1 MTTHVTLED
10 ALSNVDLL
18 EELPLPDQQPCI
30 EPPPSSIM
38 YQANFDTNFEDR
50 NAFVTG
56 IARYIEQATV
66 HSSMNEMLEEGHEYA
81 VMLYTWRS
89 CSRAIPQVK
98 CNEQPNR
105 VEIYEKTVE
114 VLEPEVTKLM
124 KFMYF
129 QRKAIER
136 FCSEVKRLC
145 HAERRKD
152 FVSEAYLLTLGK
164 FINMFA
170 VLDELKNMKCSV
182 KNDHSAYKRA
192 AQFLRKM
199 ADPQSI
205 QESQNLSMFLANH
218 NRITQCL
225 HQQLEV
231 IPGYE
236 ELLADI
242 VNICVDYYENK
253 MYLTPSEKHM
263 LLKVMGFGLYLMDGN
278 VSNIYKLDAKKRINL
293 SKIDKFFKLQVVPLF
308 GDMQIELSRYI
319 ETSAHYEENK
329 SKWTCTQSSISPQY
343 NLCEQMV
350 QIRED
355 HIRFISELARYSN
368 SEVVTGSGLDSQKSD
383 EEYRE
388 LFDLALR
395 GLQLLSKWSTHV
407 MEVYSWKLVHPT
419 DKFCNKDC
427 PGTAEEYE
435 RATRYNYT
443 SEEKFALVEVIA
455 MIKGLQV
462 LMGRMESVF
471 NQAIRNTIY
480 AALQDFAQ
488 MTLREPLRQ
497 AVRKKKNVLISVL
510 QAIRKT
516 VCDWE
521 GAREP
526 PNDPCLRGE
535 KDPKGGFDIKV
546 PRRAVGPSS
555 TQLYM
560 VRTMLESLI
569 ADKSGSKKT
578 LRSSLD
584 GPIVVAIEDFHKQS
598 FFFTHLLNFSE
609 ALQQCCDLSQ
619 LWFREFFLELT
630 MGRRIQ
636 FPIEMS
642 MPWIL
647 TDHILETKEPSM
659 MEYVLYP
666 LDLYNDSGYYAL
678 TKFKKQFLYDEIE
691 AEVNLC
697 FDQFVYKLAD
707 QIFAYYKAMAGSVL
721 LDKRFRAECKNYGVI
736 IPYPPSNRY
745 ETLLKQRHVQ
755 LLGRSIDLNRL
766 ITQRISAAMY
776 KSLDHA
782 ISRFESEDLTSIV
795 ELEWLLEINRL
806 THRLLSKHMTL
817 DSFDA
822 MFREANHNVSAP
834 YGRITLHVF
843 WELNFDFLPNYCYNG
858 STNRFVRTAIP
869 FTQEPQRDKPANV
882 QPYYLYGSKPL
893 NIAYS
898 HIYSSYRNFVGPPH
912 FKTICRLLGYQ
923 GIAVVMEELLKIV
936 KSLLQG
942 TILQYVKTLIEV
954 MPKICRLPRHEY
966 GSPGILEFFHHQL
979 KDIIEYAELKTD
991 VFQSLRE
998 VGNAILFCLL
1008 IEQALSQEE
1017 VCDLLHAAPFQN
1029 ILPRVYIK
1037 EGERLEVRMKRLE
1050 AKYAPL
1056 HLVPLIERLGTPQ
1069 QIAIAREGDLLTKE
1083 RLCCGLSMF
1092 EVILTRIRSFL
1103 QDGVWRGPPPTNGVM
1118 HVDECMEFHRLW
1130 SAMQFVYCIPVGTHE
1145 FTAEQCFGDG
1155 LNWAGC
1161 AIIVLLGQQRRF
1173 DLFDFCY
1180 HLLKVQR
1187 QDGKDEIIKN
1197 VPLKK
1202 MADRIRKYQILNNEI
1217 FAILNKYMKA
1227 VETDS
1232 STVEHVRCFQP
1243 PIHQS
1248 LATTCC
1254 APPPGAYEIK
1264 PGDLRGAASF
1274 DKSDRFRHVKAAAL
1288 PPPSPSRNALMSPV
1302 RRTLSV
1308 DGLVEGSSVKKEKNI
1323 MTTEKRQQKLLEKEI
1338 RSLLHQRGE
1347 QDRRLLALEEELKKV
1362 EAKLL
1367 AAVREKTGL
1376 TANIT
1381 TLDRQRAELKKVNEF
1396 LKNKVSA
1403 DTTKKRIN
1411 SLTME
1416 LMEARNTL
1424 DVKNKELSVL
1434 QINTEGQMKVLETD
1448 LQAAR
1453 VTVAALKDRNKDLE
1467 DLHQVTKTQ
1476 NEELENENTRLH
1488 AVIRELKEEI
1498 KVLQGYLDTANDQ
1511 IQDLR
1516 LKLQEKTQENTVA
1529 SSQVEKVKQLETE
1542 LEQRTSELEI
1552 TQEVLRQKEE
1562 EAQKFQQELQVSKD
1576 ALVEVEKRLEDQ
1588 ELELK
1593 SSQKL
1598 VGDMEEQM
1606 KAANQEVQ
1614 DSQATVRQQE
1624 AELARLREVLRR
1636 TEKELDE
1643 RVAHLEQ
1650 RYLFAEEE
1658 RSKTQE
1664 QGLRRV
1670 EELKM
1675 ELALLREAKREEE
1688 KIQIQLKQ
1696 EHSTLSEE
1704 LMKEKALV
1712 DSLSVLVE
1720 QEREESEERLGQLR
1734 EEMEEV
1740 LGELTML
1747 EEQEQGRQEACQRL
1761 QEANNELEGQLS
1773 ATRALLESKN
1783 NDVAALKEEHLADTR
1798 KLQEA
1803 HTSSLSKMADIVSEL
1818 ESAKEALKGA
1828 DERQKALEAEV
1839 ERVTQQ
1845 MKEEMDKVVQQKE
1858 EEINKVREGL
1868 EEHQERQLAEAKAR
1882 EENSRMLLEVQTHLA
1897 LKDEEMKATEAVIIR
1912 LQQELQQQT
1921 KEREETLG
1929 QLEEQRELKDESRL
1943 ALEKQLNMAEQDKN
1957 RLQSRLDEVEQE
1969 GLSFQAQLDLMEE
1982 RTQALQHELEE
1993 QRQDRRALQEQVE
2006 VLAQEKVTMQWELEE
2021 QRQELQR
2028 QITEAREESSPRS
2041 ETKHWRKQYEELFAK
2056 VKPFQEQLNAFAA
2069 ERNALLNENGA
2080 NQEELNKL
2088 SDAYARLLGH
2098 QNQKQKIK
2106 HVMKLKDENISLKQ
2120 EVAKLRSQVSRQKS
2134 DLEQLNSKLPGAPR
2148 R

>member
-1 MTTHVTLED
+1 M
-10 ALSNVDLL
+10 DLL

-66 HSSMNEMLEEGHEYA
+66 HSSMNEMLEEGHDYA

-293 SKIDKFFKLQVVPLF
+293 SKIDKFFKQLQVVPLF
-308 GDMQIELSRYI
+308 GDMQIELARYI
-319 ETSAHYEENK
+319 KTSAHYEENK

-343 NLCEQMV
+343 NICEQMV
-350 QIRED
+350 QIRDD

-395 GLQLLSKWSTHV
+395 GLQLLSKWSAHV

-443 SEEKFALVEVIA
+443 SEEKFAFVEVIA

-488 MTLREPLRQ
+488 VTLREPLRQ

-516 VCDWE
+516 ICDWE
-521 GAREP
+521 GGREP

-584 GPIVVAIEDFHKQS
+584 GPIVLAIEDFHKQS
-598 FFFTHLLNFSE
+598 FFFTHLLNISE

-666 LDLYNDSGYYAL
+666 LDLYNDSAYYAL

-776 KSLDHA
+776 KSLDQA

-806 THRLLSKHMTL
+806 THRLLCKHMTL

-1092 EVILTRIRSFL
+1092 EVILTRIRSYL
-1103 QDGVWRGPPPTNGVM
+1103 QDPIWRGPPPTNGVM
-1118 HVDECMEFHRLW
+1118 HVDECVEFHRLW
-1130 SAMQFVYCIPVGTHE
+1130 SAMQFVYCIPVGTNE

-1161 AIIVLLGQQRRF
+1161 SIIVLLGQQRRF

-1202 MADRIRKYQILNNEI
+1202 MADRIRKYQILNNEV
-1217 FAILNKYMKA
+1217 FAILNKYMKS

-1248 LATTCC
+1248 LATTC
-1254 APPPGAYEIK
+1254 
-1264 PGDLRGAASF
+1264 
-1274 DKSDRFRHVKAAAL
+1274 
-1288 PPPSPSRNALMSPV
+1288 
-1302 RRTLSV
+1302 
-1308 DGLVEGSSVKKEKNI
+1308 
-1323 MTTEKRQQKLLEKEI
+1323 
-1338 RSLLHQRGE
+1338 
-1347 QDRRLLALEEELKKV
+1347 
-1362 EAKLL
+1362 
-1367 AAVREKTGL
+1367 
-1376 TANIT
+1376 
-1381 TLDRQRAELKKVNEF
+1381 
-1396 LKNKVSA
+1396 
-1403 DTTKKRIN
+1403 
-1411 SLTME
+1411 
-1416 LMEARNTL
+1416 
-1424 DVKNKELSVL
+1424 
-1434 QINTEGQMKVLETD
+1434 
-1448 LQAAR
+1448 
-1453 VTVAALKDRNKDLE
+1453 
-1467 DLHQVTKTQ
+1467 
-1476 NEELENENTRLH
+1476 
-1488 AVIRELKEEI
+1488 
-1498 KVLQGYLDTANDQ
+1498 
-1511 IQDLR
+1511 
-1516 LKLQEKTQENTVA
+1516 
-1529 SSQVEKVKQLETE
+1529 
-1542 LEQRTSELEI
+1542 
-1552 TQEVLRQKEE
+1552 
-1562 EAQKFQQELQVSKD
+1562 
-1576 ALVEVEKRLEDQ
+1576 
-1588 ELELK
+1588 
-1593 SSQKL
+1593 
-1598 VGDMEEQM
+1598 
-1606 KAANQEVQ
+1606 
-1614 DSQATVRQQE
+1614 
-1624 AELARLREVLRR
+1624 
-1636 TEKELDE
+1636 
-1643 RVAHLEQ
+1643 
-1650 RYLFAEEE
+1650 
-1658 RSKTQE
+1658 
-1664 QGLRRV
+1664 
-1670 EELKM
+1670 
-1675 ELALLREAKREEE
+1675 
-1688 KIQIQLKQ
+1688 
-1696 EHSTLSEE
+1696 
-1704 LMKEKALV
+1704 
-1712 DSLSVLVE
+1712 
-1720 QEREESEERLGQLR
+1720 
-1734 EEMEEV
+1734 
-1740 LGELTML
+1740 
-1747 EEQEQGRQEACQRL
+1747 
-1761 QEANNELEGQLS
+1761 
-1773 ATRALLESKN
+1773 
-1783 NDVAALKEEHLADTR
+1783 
-1798 KLQEA
+1798 
-1803 HTSSLSKMADIVSEL
+1803 
-1818 ESAKEALKGA
+1818 
-1828 DERQKALEAEV
+1828 
-1839 ERVTQQ
+1839 
-1845 MKEEMDKVVQQKE
+1845 
-1858 EEINKVREGL
+1858 
-1868 EEHQERQLAEAKAR
+1868 
-1882 EENSRMLLEVQTHLA
+1882 
-1897 LKDEEMKATEAVIIR
+1897 
-1912 LQQELQQQT
+1912 
-1921 KEREETLG
+1921 
-1929 QLEEQRELKDESRL
+1929 
-1943 ALEKQLNMAEQDKN
+1943 
-1957 RLQSRLDEVEQE
+1957 
-1969 GLSFQAQLDLMEE
+1969 
-1982 RTQALQHELEE
+1982 
-1993 QRQDRRALQEQVE
+1993 
-2006 VLAQEKVTMQWELEE
+2006 
-2021 QRQELQR
+2021 
-2028 QITEAREESSPRS
+2028 
-2041 ETKHWRKQYEELFAK
+2041 
-2056 VKPFQEQLNAFAA
+2056 
-2069 ERNALLNENGA
+2069 
-2080 NQEELNKL
+2080 
-2088 SDAYARLLGH
+2088 
-2098 QNQKQKIK
+2098 
-2106 HVMKLKDENISLKQ
+2106 
-2120 EVAKLRSQVSRQKS
+2120 
-2134 DLEQLNSKLPGAPR
+2134 
-2148 R
+2148 

>member
-66 HSSMNEMLEEGHEYA
+66 HSSM
-81 VMLYTWRS
+81 
-89 CSRAIPQVK
+89 VK

-293 SKIDKFFKLQVVPLF
+293 SKIDKFFKQLQVVPLF
-308 GDMQIELSRYI
+308 GDMQIELARYI
-319 ETSAHYEENK
+319 KTSAHYEENK

-343 NLCEQMV
+343 NICEQMV
-350 QIRED
+350 QIRDD

-395 GLQLLSKWSTHV
+395 GLQLLSKWSAHV

-443 SEEKFALVEVIA
+443 SEEKFAFVEVIA

-488 MTLREPLRQ
+488 VTLREPLRQ

-516 VCDWE
+516 ICDWE
-521 GAREP
+521 GGREP

-584 GPIVVAIEDFHKQS
+584 GPIVLAIEDFHKQS
-598 FFFTHLLNFSE
+598 FFFTHLLNISE

-666 LDLYNDSGYYAL
+666 LDLYNDSAYYAL

-776 KSLDHA
+776 KSLDQA

-806 THRLLSKHMTL
+806 THRLLCKHMTL

-1008 IEQALSQEE
+1008 IEQALVSPLR
-1017 VCDLLHAAPFQN
+1017 VFPSLVALCALNLIFCSVTPFA
-1029 ILPRVYIK
+1029 

-1069 QIAIAREGDLLTKE
+1069 MSLP
-1083 RLCCGLSMF
+1083 LS
-1092 EVILTRIRSFL
+1092 LSSSPTSQL
-1103 QDGVWRGPPPTNGVM
+1103 QPLSLPAPR
-1118 HVDECMEFHRLW
+1118 
-1130 SAMQFVYCIPVGTHE
+1130 
-1145 FTAEQCFGDG
+1145 QCFGDG

-1161 AIIVLLGQQRRF
+1161 SIIVLLGQQRRF

-1202 MADRIRKYQILNNEI
+1202 MADRIRKYQILNNEV
-1217 FAILNKYMKA
+1217 FAILNKYMKS

-1248 LATTCC
+1248 LATTC
-1254 APPPGAYEIK
+1254 
-1264 PGDLRGAASF
+1264 
-1274 DKSDRFRHVKAAAL
+1274 
-1288 PPPSPSRNALMSPV
+1288 
-1302 RRTLSV
+1302 
-1308 DGLVEGSSVKKEKNI
+1308 
-1323 MTTEKRQQKLLEKEI
+1323 
-1338 RSLLHQRGE
+1338 
-1347 QDRRLLALEEELKKV
+1347 
-1362 EAKLL
+1362 
-1367 AAVREKTGL
+1367 
-1376 TANIT
+1376 
-1381 TLDRQRAELKKVNEF
+1381 
-1396 LKNKVSA
+1396 
-1403 DTTKKRIN
+1403 
-1411 SLTME
+1411 
-1416 LMEARNTL
+1416 
-1424 DVKNKELSVL
+1424 
-1434 QINTEGQMKVLETD
+1434 
-1448 LQAAR
+1448 
-1453 VTVAALKDRNKDLE
+1453 
-1467 DLHQVTKTQ
+1467 
-1476 NEELENENTRLH
+1476 
-1488 AVIRELKEEI
+1488 
-1498 KVLQGYLDTANDQ
+1498 
-1511 IQDLR
+1511 
-1516 LKLQEKTQENTVA
+1516 
-1529 SSQVEKVKQLETE
+1529 
-1542 LEQRTSELEI
+1542 
-1552 TQEVLRQKEE
+1552 
-1562 EAQKFQQELQVSKD
+1562 
-1576 ALVEVEKRLEDQ
+1576 
-1588 ELELK
+1588 
-1593 SSQKL
+1593 
-1598 VGDMEEQM
+1598 
-1606 KAANQEVQ
+1606 
-1614 DSQATVRQQE
+1614 
-1624 AELARLREVLRR
+1624 
-1636 TEKELDE
+1636 
-1643 RVAHLEQ
+1643 
-1650 RYLFAEEE
+1650 
-1658 RSKTQE
+1658 
-1664 QGLRRV
+1664 
-1670 EELKM
+1670 
-1675 ELALLREAKREEE
+1675 
-1688 KIQIQLKQ
+1688 
-1696 EHSTLSEE
+1696 
-1704 LMKEKALV
+1704 
-1712 DSLSVLVE
+1712 
-1720 QEREESEERLGQLR
+1720 
-1734 EEMEEV
+1734 
-1740 LGELTML
+1740 
-1747 EEQEQGRQEACQRL
+1747 
-1761 QEANNELEGQLS
+1761 
-1773 ATRALLESKN
+1773 
-1783 NDVAALKEEHLADTR
+1783 
-1798 KLQEA
+1798 
-1803 HTSSLSKMADIVSEL
+1803 
-1818 ESAKEALKGA
+1818 
-1828 DERQKALEAEV
+1828 
-1839 ERVTQQ
+1839 
-1845 MKEEMDKVVQQKE
+1845 
-1858 EEINKVREGL
+1858 
-1868 EEHQERQLAEAKAR
+1868 
-1882 EENSRMLLEVQTHLA
+1882 
-1897 LKDEEMKATEAVIIR
+1897 
-1912 LQQELQQQT
+1912 
-1921 KEREETLG
+1921 
-1929 QLEEQRELKDESRL
+1929 
-1943 ALEKQLNMAEQDKN
+1943 
-1957 RLQSRLDEVEQE
+1957 
-1969 GLSFQAQLDLMEE
+1969 
-1982 RTQALQHELEE
+1982 
-1993 QRQDRRALQEQVE
+1993 
-2006 VLAQEKVTMQWELEE
+2006 
-2021 QRQELQR
+2021 
-2028 QITEAREESSPRS
+2028 
-2041 ETKHWRKQYEELFAK
+2041 
-2056 VKPFQEQLNAFAA
+2056 
-2069 ERNALLNENGA
+2069 
-2080 NQEELNKL
+2080 
-2088 SDAYARLLGH
+2088 
-2098 QNQKQKIK
+2098 
-2106 HVMKLKDENISLKQ
+2106 
-2120 EVAKLRSQVSRQKS
+2120 
-2134 DLEQLNSKLPGAPR
+2134 
-2148 R
+2148 

>member
-1 MTTHVTLED
+1 M
-10 ALSNVDLL
+10 SGRLL
-18 EELPLPDQQPCI
+18 AVLTAAIVE
-30 EPPPSSIM
+30 
-38 YQANFDTNFEDR
+38 ANFDTNFEDR

-129 QRKAIER
+129 QIPL
-136 FCSEVKRLC
+136 SQEV
-145 HAERRKD
+145 
-152 FVSEAYLLTLGK
+152 VQ
-164 FINMFA
+164 
-170 VLDELKNMKCSV
+170 
-182 KNDHSAYKRA
+182 A

-293 SKIDKFFKLQVVPLF
+293 SKIDKFFKQLQVVPLF
-308 GDMQIELSRYI
+308 GDMQIELARYI
-319 ETSAHYEENK
+319 KTSAHYEENK

-343 NLCEQMV
+343 NICEQMV
-350 QIRED
+350 QIRDD

-395 GLQLLSKWSTHV
+395 GLQLLSKWSAHV

-443 SEEKFALVEVIA
+443 SEEKFAFVEVIA

-488 MTLREPLRQ
+488 VTLREPLRQ

-516 VCDWE
+516 ICDWE
-521 GAREP
+521 GGREP

-555 TQLYM
+555 TQACQWSPRALFHPTGGTQGRRGCRSLLYM

-584 GPIVVAIEDFHKQS
+584 GPIVLAIEDFHKQS
-598 FFFTHLLNFSE
+598 FFFTHLLNISE

-666 LDLYNDSGYYAL
+666 LDLYNDSAYYAL

-776 KSLDHA
+776 KSLDQA

-806 THRLLSKHMTL
+806 THRLLCKHMTL

-1069 QIAIAREGDLLTKE
+1069 VSTLKGKVPPMITASGTSESLLLPFPVSTLEINRELTHALPQDE
-1083 RLCCGLSMF
+1083 ALSRLPALASCSLCSSPLPSS
-1092 EVILTRIRSFL
+1092 R
-1103 QDGVWRGPPPTNGVM
+1103 
-1118 HVDECMEFHRLW
+1118 
-1130 SAMQFVYCIPVGTHE
+1130 
-1145 FTAEQCFGDG
+1145 QCFGDG

-1161 AIIVLLGQQRRF
+1161 SIIVLLGQQRRF

-1202 MADRIRKYQILNNEI
+1202 MADRIRKYQILNNEV
-1217 FAILNKYMKA
+1217 FAILNKYMKS

-1248 LATTCC
+1248 LATTC
-1254 APPPGAYEIK
+1254 
-1264 PGDLRGAASF
+1264 
-1274 DKSDRFRHVKAAAL
+1274 
-1288 PPPSPSRNALMSPV
+1288 
-1302 RRTLSV
+1302 
-1308 DGLVEGSSVKKEKNI
+1308 
-1323 MTTEKRQQKLLEKEI
+1323 
-1338 RSLLHQRGE
+1338 
-1347 QDRRLLALEEELKKV
+1347 
-1362 EAKLL
+1362 
-1367 AAVREKTGL
+1367 
-1376 TANIT
+1376 
-1381 TLDRQRAELKKVNEF
+1381 
-1396 LKNKVSA
+1396 
-1403 DTTKKRIN
+1403 
-1411 SLTME
+1411 
-1416 LMEARNTL
+1416 
-1424 DVKNKELSVL
+1424 
-1434 QINTEGQMKVLETD
+1434 
-1448 LQAAR
+1448 
-1453 VTVAALKDRNKDLE
+1453 
-1467 DLHQVTKTQ
+1467 
-1476 NEELENENTRLH
+1476 
-1488 AVIRELKEEI
+1488 
-1498 KVLQGYLDTANDQ
+1498 
-1511 IQDLR
+1511 
-1516 LKLQEKTQENTVA
+1516 
-1529 SSQVEKVKQLETE
+1529 
-1542 LEQRTSELEI
+1542 
-1552 TQEVLRQKEE
+1552 
-1562 EAQKFQQELQVSKD
+1562 
-1576 ALVEVEKRLEDQ
+1576 
-1588 ELELK
+1588 
-1593 SSQKL
+1593 
-1598 VGDMEEQM
+1598 
-1606 KAANQEVQ
+1606 
-1614 DSQATVRQQE
+1614 
-1624 AELARLREVLRR
+1624 
-1636 TEKELDE
+1636 
-1643 RVAHLEQ
+1643 
-1650 RYLFAEEE
+1650 
-1658 RSKTQE
+1658 
-1664 QGLRRV
+1664 
-1670 EELKM
+1670 
-1675 ELALLREAKREEE
+1675 
-1688 KIQIQLKQ
+1688 
-1696 EHSTLSEE
+1696 
-1704 LMKEKALV
+1704 
-1712 DSLSVLVE
+1712 
-1720 QEREESEERLGQLR
+1720 
-1734 EEMEEV
+1734 
-1740 LGELTML
+1740 
-1747 EEQEQGRQEACQRL
+1747 
-1761 QEANNELEGQLS
+1761 
-1773 ATRALLESKN
+1773 
-1783 NDVAALKEEHLADTR
+1783 
-1798 KLQEA
+1798 
-1803 HTSSLSKMADIVSEL
+1803 
-1818 ESAKEALKGA
+1818 
-1828 DERQKALEAEV
+1828 
-1839 ERVTQQ
+1839 
-1845 MKEEMDKVVQQKE
+1845 
-1858 EEINKVREGL
+1858 
-1868 EEHQERQLAEAKAR
+1868 
-1882 EENSRMLLEVQTHLA
+1882 
-1897 LKDEEMKATEAVIIR
+1897 
-1912 LQQELQQQT
+1912 
-1921 KEREETLG
+1921 
-1929 QLEEQRELKDESRL
+1929 
-1943 ALEKQLNMAEQDKN
+1943 
-1957 RLQSRLDEVEQE
+1957 
-1969 GLSFQAQLDLMEE
+1969 
-1982 RTQALQHELEE
+1982 
-1993 QRQDRRALQEQVE
+1993 
-2006 VLAQEKVTMQWELEE
+2006 
-2021 QRQELQR
+2021 
-2028 QITEAREESSPRS
+2028 
-2041 ETKHWRKQYEELFAK
+2041 
-2056 VKPFQEQLNAFAA
+2056 
-2069 ERNALLNENGA
+2069 
-2080 NQEELNKL
+2080 
-2088 SDAYARLLGH
+2088 
-2098 QNQKQKIK
+2098 
-2106 HVMKLKDENISLKQ
+2106 
-2120 EVAKLRSQVSRQKS
+2120 
-2134 DLEQLNSKLPGAPR
+2134 
-2148 R
+2148 

>member
-66 HSSMNEMLEEGHEYA
+66 HSSM
-81 VMLYTWRS
+81 
-89 CSRAIPQVK
+89 
-98 CNEQPNR
+98 
-105 VEIYEKTVE
+105 
-114 VLEPEVTKLM
+114 
-124 KFMYF
+124 
-129 QRKAIER
+129 
-136 FCSEVKRLC
+136 
-145 HAERRKD
+145 
-152 FVSEAYLLTLGK
+152 
-164 FINMFA
+164 
-170 VLDELKNMKCSV
+170 
-182 KNDHSAYKRA
+182 
-192 AQFLRKM
+192 
-199 ADPQSI
+199 
-205 QESQNLSMFLANH
+205 
-218 NRITQCL
+218 
-225 HQQLEV
+225 
-231 IPGYE
+231 
-236 ELLADI
+236 
-242 VNICVDYYENK
+242 
-253 MYLTPSEKHM
+253 
-263 LLKVMGFGLYLMDGN
+263 VMGFGLYLMDGN

-350 QIRED
+350 QIRDD

-584 GPIVVAIEDFHKQS
+584 GPIVTAIEDFHKQS

-659 MEYVLYP
+659 ME
-666 LDLYNDSGYYAL
+666 
-678 TKFKKQFLYDEIE
+678 
-691 AEVNLC
+691 
-697 FDQFVYKLAD
+697 
-707 QIFAYYKAMAGSVL
+707 
-721 LDKRFRAECKNYGVI
+721 
-736 IPYPPSNRY
+736 
-745 ETLLKQRHVQ
+745 HVQ

-795 ELEWLLEINRL
+795 ELEWLLEVNRL

-912 FKTICRLLGYQ
+912 FKTICHLLGYQ

-1103 QDGVWRGPPPTNGVM
+1103 QDPVWRGPPPTNGVM

-1248 LATTCC
+1248 LATTC
-1254 APPPGAYEIK
+1254 
-1264 PGDLRGAASF
+1264 
-1274 DKSDRFRHVKAAAL
+1274 
-1288 PPPSPSRNALMSPV
+1288 
-1302 RRTLSV
+1302 
-1308 DGLVEGSSVKKEKNI
+1308 
-1323 MTTEKRQQKLLEKEI
+1323 
-1338 RSLLHQRGE
+1338 
-1347 QDRRLLALEEELKKV
+1347 
-1362 EAKLL
+1362 
-1367 AAVREKTGL
+1367 
-1376 TANIT
+1376 
-1381 TLDRQRAELKKVNEF
+1381 
-1396 LKNKVSA
+1396 
-1403 DTTKKRIN
+1403 
-1411 SLTME
+1411 
-1416 LMEARNTL
+1416 
-1424 DVKNKELSVL
+1424 
-1434 QINTEGQMKVLETD
+1434 
-1448 LQAAR
+1448 
-1453 VTVAALKDRNKDLE
+1453 
-1467 DLHQVTKTQ
+1467 
-1476 NEELENENTRLH
+1476 
-1488 AVIRELKEEI
+1488 
-1498 KVLQGYLDTANDQ
+1498 
-1511 IQDLR
+1511 
-1516 LKLQEKTQENTVA
+1516 
-1529 SSQVEKVKQLETE
+1529 
-1542 LEQRTSELEI
+1542 
-1552 TQEVLRQKEE
+1552 
-1562 EAQKFQQELQVSKD
+1562 
-1576 ALVEVEKRLEDQ
+1576 
-1588 ELELK
+1588 
-1593 SSQKL
+1593 
-1598 VGDMEEQM
+1598 
-1606 KAANQEVQ
+1606 
-1614 DSQATVRQQE
+1614 
-1624 AELARLREVLRR
+1624 
-1636 TEKELDE
+1636 
-1643 RVAHLEQ
+1643 
-1650 RYLFAEEE
+1650 
-1658 RSKTQE
+1658 
-1664 QGLRRV
+1664 
-1670 EELKM
+1670 
-1675 ELALLREAKREEE
+1675 
-1688 KIQIQLKQ
+1688 
-1696 EHSTLSEE
+1696 
-1704 LMKEKALV
+1704 
-1712 DSLSVLVE
+1712 
-1720 QEREESEERLGQLR
+1720 
-1734 EEMEEV
+1734 
-1740 LGELTML
+1740 
-1747 EEQEQGRQEACQRL
+1747 
-1761 QEANNELEGQLS
+1761 
-1773 ATRALLESKN
+1773 
-1783 NDVAALKEEHLADTR
+1783 
-1798 KLQEA
+1798 
-1803 HTSSLSKMADIVSEL
+1803 
-1818 ESAKEALKGA
+1818 
-1828 DERQKALEAEV
+1828 
-1839 ERVTQQ
+1839 
-1845 MKEEMDKVVQQKE
+1845 
-1858 EEINKVREGL
+1858 
-1868 EEHQERQLAEAKAR
+1868 
-1882 EENSRMLLEVQTHLA
+1882 
-1897 LKDEEMKATEAVIIR
+1897 
-1912 LQQELQQQT
+1912 
-1921 KEREETLG
+1921 
-1929 QLEEQRELKDESRL
+1929 
-1943 ALEKQLNMAEQDKN
+1943 
-1957 RLQSRLDEVEQE
+1957 
-1969 GLSFQAQLDLMEE
+1969 
-1982 RTQALQHELEE
+1982 
-1993 QRQDRRALQEQVE
+1993 
-2006 VLAQEKVTMQWELEE
+2006 
-2021 QRQELQR
+2021 
-2028 QITEAREESSPRS
+2028 
-2041 ETKHWRKQYEELFAK
+2041 
-2056 VKPFQEQLNAFAA
+2056 
-2069 ERNALLNENGA
+2069 
-2080 NQEELNKL
+2080 
-2088 SDAYARLLGH
+2088 
-2098 QNQKQKIK
+2098 
-2106 HVMKLKDENISLKQ
+2106 
-2120 EVAKLRSQVSRQKS
+2120 
-2134 DLEQLNSKLPGAPR
+2134 
-2148 R
+2148 

>member
-1 MTTHVTLED
+1 M
-10 ALSNVDLL
+10 DLL
-18 EELPLPDQQPCI
+18 H
-30 EPPPSSIM
+30 
-38 YQANFDTNFEDR
+38 Y
-50 NAFVTG
+50 
-56 IARYIEQATV
+56 
-66 HSSMNEMLEEGHEYA
+66 
-81 VMLYTWRS
+81 
-89 CSRAIPQVK
+89 VK

-129 QRKAIER
+129 Q
-136 FCSEVKRLC
+136 
-145 HAERRKD
+145 
-152 FVSEAYLLTLGK
+152 
-164 FINMFA
+164 
-170 VLDELKNMKCSV
+170 
-182 KNDHSAYKRA
+182 
-192 AQFLRKM
+192 
-199 ADPQSI
+199 
-205 QESQNLSMFLANH
+205 
-218 NRITQCL
+218 
-225 HQQLEV
+225 
-231 IPGYE
+231 
-236 ELLADI
+236 
-242 VNICVDYYENK
+242 
-253 MYLTPSEKHM
+253 
-263 LLKVMGFGLYLMDGN
+263 VMGFGLYLMDGN

-293 SKIDKFFKLQVVPLF
+293 SKIDKFFKQLQVVPLF
-308 GDMQIELSRYI
+308 GDMQIELARYI
-319 ETSAHYEENK
+319 KTSAHYEENK

-343 NLCEQMV
+343 NICEQMV
-350 QIRED
+350 QIRDD

-395 GLQLLSKWSTHV
+395 GLQLLSKWSAHV

-435 RATRYNYT
+435 RATRYNYN
-443 SEEKFALVEVIA
+443 SEEKFAFVEVIA

-488 MTLREPLRQ
+488 VTLREPLRQ

-516 VCDWE
+516 ICDWE
-521 GAREP
+521 GGREP

-584 GPIVVAIEDFHKQS
+584 GPIVLAIEEFHKQS
-598 FFFTHLLNFSE
+598 FFFTHLLNISE

-636 FPIEMS
+636 FPLRFETNICPNMS
-642 MPWIL
+642 VL
-647 TDHILETKEPSM
+647 TYFINCR
-659 MEYVLYP
+659 YVLYP
-666 LDLYNDSGYYAL
+666 LDLYNDSAYYAL

-776 KSLDHA
+776 KSLDQA

-806 THRLLSKHMTL
+806 THRLLCNHMTL

-966 GSPGILEFFHHQL
+966 GSPVWYILEFFLLVQDILHVLSL
-979 KDIIEYAELKTD
+979 KLDEI
-991 VFQSLRE
+991 FR
-998 VGNAILFCLL
+998 
-1008 IEQALSQEE
+1008 SQEE

-1092 EVILTRIRSFL
+1092 EVILTRIRSYL
-1103 QDGVWRGPPPTNGVM
+1103 QDPIWRGPPPTNGVM
-1118 HVDECMEFHRLW
+1118 HVDECVEFHRLW
-1130 SAMQFVYCIPVGTHE
+1130 SAMQFVYCIPVGTNE

-1161 AIIVLLGQQRRF
+1161 SVIVLLGQQRRF

-1217 FAILNKYMKA
+1217 FAILNKYMKS

-1248 LATTCC
+1248 LATTC
-1254 APPPGAYEIK
+1254 
-1264 PGDLRGAASF
+1264 
-1274 DKSDRFRHVKAAAL
+1274 
-1288 PPPSPSRNALMSPV
+1288 
-1302 RRTLSV
+1302 
-1308 DGLVEGSSVKKEKNI
+1308 
-1323 MTTEKRQQKLLEKEI
+1323 
-1338 RSLLHQRGE
+1338 
-1347 QDRRLLALEEELKKV
+1347 
-1362 EAKLL
+1362 
-1367 AAVREKTGL
+1367 
-1376 TANIT
+1376 
-1381 TLDRQRAELKKVNEF
+1381 
-1396 LKNKVSA
+1396 
-1403 DTTKKRIN
+1403 
-1411 SLTME
+1411 
-1416 LMEARNTL
+1416 
-1424 DVKNKELSVL
+1424 
-1434 QINTEGQMKVLETD
+1434 
-1448 LQAAR
+1448 
-1453 VTVAALKDRNKDLE
+1453 
-1467 DLHQVTKTQ
+1467 
-1476 NEELENENTRLH
+1476 
-1488 AVIRELKEEI
+1488 
-1498 KVLQGYLDTANDQ
+1498 
-1511 IQDLR
+1511 
-1516 LKLQEKTQENTVA
+1516 
-1529 SSQVEKVKQLETE
+1529 
-1542 LEQRTSELEI
+1542 
-1552 TQEVLRQKEE
+1552 
-1562 EAQKFQQELQVSKD
+1562 
-1576 ALVEVEKRLEDQ
+1576 
-1588 ELELK
+1588 
-1593 SSQKL
+1593 
-1598 VGDMEEQM
+1598 
-1606 KAANQEVQ
+1606 
-1614 DSQATVRQQE
+1614 
-1624 AELARLREVLRR
+1624 
-1636 TEKELDE
+1636 
-1643 RVAHLEQ
+1643 
-1650 RYLFAEEE
+1650 
-1658 RSKTQE
+1658 
-1664 QGLRRV
+1664 
-1670 EELKM
+1670 
-1675 ELALLREAKREEE
+1675 
-1688 KIQIQLKQ
+1688 
-1696 EHSTLSEE
+1696 
-1704 LMKEKALV
+1704 
-1712 DSLSVLVE
+1712 
-1720 QEREESEERLGQLR
+1720 
-1734 EEMEEV
+1734 
-1740 LGELTML
+1740 
-1747 EEQEQGRQEACQRL
+1747 
-1761 QEANNELEGQLS
+1761 
-1773 ATRALLESKN
+1773 
-1783 NDVAALKEEHLADTR
+1783 
-1798 KLQEA
+1798 
-1803 HTSSLSKMADIVSEL
+1803 
-1818 ESAKEALKGA
+1818 
-1828 DERQKALEAEV
+1828 
-1839 ERVTQQ
+1839 
-1845 MKEEMDKVVQQKE
+1845 
-1858 EEINKVREGL
+1858 
-1868 EEHQERQLAEAKAR
+1868 
-1882 EENSRMLLEVQTHLA
+1882 
-1897 LKDEEMKATEAVIIR
+1897 
-1912 LQQELQQQT
+1912 
-1921 KEREETLG
+1921 
-1929 QLEEQRELKDESRL
+1929 
-1943 ALEKQLNMAEQDKN
+1943 
-1957 RLQSRLDEVEQE
+1957 
-1969 GLSFQAQLDLMEE
+1969 
-1982 RTQALQHELEE
+1982 
-1993 QRQDRRALQEQVE
+1993 
-2006 VLAQEKVTMQWELEE
+2006 
-2021 QRQELQR
+2021 
-2028 QITEAREESSPRS
+2028 
-2041 ETKHWRKQYEELFAK
+2041 
-2056 VKPFQEQLNAFAA
+2056 
-2069 ERNALLNENGA
+2069 
-2080 NQEELNKL
+2080 
-2088 SDAYARLLGH
+2088 
-2098 QNQKQKIK
+2098 
-2106 HVMKLKDENISLKQ
+2106 
-2120 EVAKLRSQVSRQKS
+2120 
-2134 DLEQLNSKLPGAPR
+2134 
-2148 R
+2148 

>member
-236 ELLADI
+236 ELLSDI

-293 SKIDKFFKLQVVPLF
+293 SKIDKFFKQLQVVPLF
-308 GDMQIELSRYI
+308 GDMQIELARYI
-319 ETSAHYEENK
+319 KTSAHYEENK

-343 NLCEQMV
+343 NICEQMV
-350 QIRED
+350 QIRDD

-395 GLQLLSKWSTHV
+395 GLQLLSKWSAHV

-443 SEEKFALVEVIA
+443 SEEKFAFV
-455 MIKGLQV
+455 
-462 LMGRMESVF
+462 
-471 NQAIRNTIY
+471 
-480 AALQDFAQ
+480 
-488 MTLREPLRQ
+488 
-497 AVRKKKNVLISVL
+497 
-510 QAIRKT
+510 
-516 VCDWE
+516 
-521 GAREP
+521 
-526 PNDPCLRGE
+526 
-535 KDPKGGFDIKV
+535 
-546 PRRAVGPSS
+546 
-555 TQLYM
+555 
-560 VRTMLESLI
+560 
-569 ADKSGSKKT
+569 
-578 LRSSLD
+578 
-584 GPIVVAIEDFHKQS
+584 
-598 FFFTHLLNFSE
+598 
-609 ALQQCCDLSQ
+609 
-619 LWFREFFLELT
+619 
-630 MGRRIQ
+630 
-636 FPIEMS
+636 
-642 MPWIL
+642 
-647 TDHILETKEPSM
+647 
-659 MEYVLYP
+659 
-666 LDLYNDSGYYAL
+666 
-678 TKFKKQFLYDEIE
+678 
-691 AEVNLC
+691 EVNLC

-776 KSLDHA
+776 KSLDQA

-806 THRLLSKHMTL
+806 THRLLCKHMTL

-966 GSPGILEFFHHQL
+966 GSPES
-979 KDIIEYAELKTD
+979 KE
-991 VFQSLRE
+991 E
-998 VGNAILFCLL
+998 VC
-1008 IEQALSQEE
+1008 SQEE

-1092 EVILTRIRSFL
+1092 EVILTRIRSYL
-1103 QDGVWRGPPPTNGVM
+1103 QDPIWRGPPPTNGVM
-1118 HVDECMEFHRLW
+1118 HVDECVEFHRLW
-1130 SAMQFVYCIPVGTHE
+1130 SAMQFVYCIPVGTNE

-1161 AIIVLLGQQRRF
+1161 SIIVLLGQQRRF

-1187 QDGKDEIIKN
+1187 QDGKDEVIKN

-1202 MADRIRKYQILNNEI
+1202 MADRIRKYQILNNEV
-1217 FAILNKYMKA
+1217 FAILNKYMKS

-1248 LATTCC
+1248 LATTC
-1254 APPPGAYEIK
+1254 
-1264 PGDLRGAASF
+1264 
-1274 DKSDRFRHVKAAAL
+1274 
-1288 PPPSPSRNALMSPV
+1288 
-1302 RRTLSV
+1302 
-1308 DGLVEGSSVKKEKNI
+1308 
-1323 MTTEKRQQKLLEKEI
+1323 
-1338 RSLLHQRGE
+1338 
-1347 QDRRLLALEEELKKV
+1347 
-1362 EAKLL
+1362 
-1367 AAVREKTGL
+1367 
-1376 TANIT
+1376 
-1381 TLDRQRAELKKVNEF
+1381 
-1396 LKNKVSA
+1396 
-1403 DTTKKRIN
+1403 
-1411 SLTME
+1411 
-1416 LMEARNTL
+1416 
-1424 DVKNKELSVL
+1424 
-1434 QINTEGQMKVLETD
+1434 
-1448 LQAAR
+1448 
-1453 VTVAALKDRNKDLE
+1453 
-1467 DLHQVTKTQ
+1467 
-1476 NEELENENTRLH
+1476 
-1488 AVIRELKEEI
+1488 
-1498 KVLQGYLDTANDQ
+1498 
-1511 IQDLR
+1511 
-1516 LKLQEKTQENTVA
+1516 
-1529 SSQVEKVKQLETE
+1529 
-1542 LEQRTSELEI
+1542 
-1552 TQEVLRQKEE
+1552 
-1562 EAQKFQQELQVSKD
+1562 
-1576 ALVEVEKRLEDQ
+1576 
-1588 ELELK
+1588 
-1593 SSQKL
+1593 
-1598 VGDMEEQM
+1598 
-1606 KAANQEVQ
+1606 
-1614 DSQATVRQQE
+1614 
-1624 AELARLREVLRR
+1624 
-1636 TEKELDE
+1636 
-1643 RVAHLEQ
+1643 
-1650 RYLFAEEE
+1650 
-1658 RSKTQE
+1658 
-1664 QGLRRV
+1664 
-1670 EELKM
+1670 
-1675 ELALLREAKREEE
+1675 
-1688 KIQIQLKQ
+1688 
-1696 EHSTLSEE
+1696 
-1704 LMKEKALV
+1704 
-1712 DSLSVLVE
+1712 
-1720 QEREESEERLGQLR
+1720 
-1734 EEMEEV
+1734 
-1740 LGELTML
+1740 
-1747 EEQEQGRQEACQRL
+1747 
-1761 QEANNELEGQLS
+1761 
-1773 ATRALLESKN
+1773 
-1783 NDVAALKEEHLADTR
+1783 
-1798 KLQEA
+1798 
-1803 HTSSLSKMADIVSEL
+1803 
-1818 ESAKEALKGA
+1818 
-1828 DERQKALEAEV
+1828 
-1839 ERVTQQ
+1839 
-1845 MKEEMDKVVQQKE
+1845 
-1858 EEINKVREGL
+1858 
-1868 EEHQERQLAEAKAR
+1868 
-1882 EENSRMLLEVQTHLA
+1882 
-1897 LKDEEMKATEAVIIR
+1897 
-1912 LQQELQQQT
+1912 
-1921 KEREETLG
+1921 
-1929 QLEEQRELKDESRL
+1929 
-1943 ALEKQLNMAEQDKN
+1943 
-1957 RLQSRLDEVEQE
+1957 
-1969 GLSFQAQLDLMEE
+1969 
-1982 RTQALQHELEE
+1982 
-1993 QRQDRRALQEQVE
+1993 
-2006 VLAQEKVTMQWELEE
+2006 
-2021 QRQELQR
+2021 
-2028 QITEAREESSPRS
+2028 
-2041 ETKHWRKQYEELFAK
+2041 
-2056 VKPFQEQLNAFAA
+2056 
-2069 ERNALLNENGA
+2069 
-2080 NQEELNKL
+2080 
-2088 SDAYARLLGH
+2088 
-2098 QNQKQKIK
+2098 
-2106 HVMKLKDENISLKQ
+2106 
-2120 EVAKLRSQVSRQKS
+2120 
-2134 DLEQLNSKLPGAPR
+2134 
-2148 R
+2148 

>member
-1 MTTHVTLED
+1 RTMTTHVTLED

-218 NRITQCL
+218 NRITQAGPFLLNQLTFLWCL

-293 SKIDKFFKLQVVPLF
+293 SKIDKFFKQLQVVPLF
-308 GDMQIELSRYI
+308 GDMQIELARYI
-319 ETSAHYEENK
+319 KTSAHYEENK

-343 NLCEQMV
+343 NICEQMV
-350 QIRED
+350 QIRDD

-395 GLQLLSKWSTHV
+395 GLQLLSKWSAHV

-443 SEEKFALVEVIA
+443 SEEKFAFVEVIA

-488 MTLREPLRQ
+488 VTLREPLRQ

-516 VCDWE
+516 ICDWE
-521 GAREP
+521 GGREP

-584 GPIVVAIEDFHKQS
+584 GPIVLAIEEFHKQS
-598 FFFTHLLNFSE
+598 FFFTHLLNISE

-666 LDLYNDSGYYAL
+666 LDLYNDSAYYAL

-776 KSLDHA
+776 KSLDQA

-806 THRLLSKHMTL
+806 THRLLCKHMTL

-1092 EVILTRIRSFL
+1092 EVILTRIRSYL
-1103 QDGVWRGPPPTNGVM
+1103 QDPIWRGPPPTNGVM
-1118 HVDECMEFHRLW
+1118 HVDECVEFHRLW
-1130 SAMQFVYCIPVGTHE
+1130 SAMQFVYCIPVGTNE

-1161 AIIVLLGQQRRF
+1161 SIIVLLGQQRRF

-1217 FAILNKYMKA
+1217 FAILNKYMKS

-1248 LATTCC
+1248 LATTC
-1254 APPPGAYEIK
+1254 
-1264 PGDLRGAASF
+1264 
-1274 DKSDRFRHVKAAAL
+1274 
-1288 PPPSPSRNALMSPV
+1288 
-1302 RRTLSV
+1302 
-1308 DGLVEGSSVKKEKNI
+1308 
-1323 MTTEKRQQKLLEKEI
+1323 
-1338 RSLLHQRGE
+1338 
-1347 QDRRLLALEEELKKV
+1347 
-1362 EAKLL
+1362 
-1367 AAVREKTGL
+1367 
-1376 TANIT
+1376 
-1381 TLDRQRAELKKVNEF
+1381 
-1396 LKNKVSA
+1396 
-1403 DTTKKRIN
+1403 
-1411 SLTME
+1411 
-1416 LMEARNTL
+1416 
-1424 DVKNKELSVL
+1424 
-1434 QINTEGQMKVLETD
+1434 
-1448 LQAAR
+1448 
-1453 VTVAALKDRNKDLE
+1453 
-1467 DLHQVTKTQ
+1467 
-1476 NEELENENTRLH
+1476 
-1488 AVIRELKEEI
+1488 
-1498 KVLQGYLDTANDQ
+1498 
-1511 IQDLR
+1511 
-1516 LKLQEKTQENTVA
+1516 
-1529 SSQVEKVKQLETE
+1529 
-1542 LEQRTSELEI
+1542 
-1552 TQEVLRQKEE
+1552 
-1562 EAQKFQQELQVSKD
+1562 
-1576 ALVEVEKRLEDQ
+1576 
-1588 ELELK
+1588 
-1593 SSQKL
+1593 
-1598 VGDMEEQM
+1598 
-1606 KAANQEVQ
+1606 
-1614 DSQATVRQQE
+1614 
-1624 AELARLREVLRR
+1624 
-1636 TEKELDE
+1636 
-1643 RVAHLEQ
+1643 
-1650 RYLFAEEE
+1650 
-1658 RSKTQE
+1658 
-1664 QGLRRV
+1664 
-1670 EELKM
+1670 
-1675 ELALLREAKREEE
+1675 
-1688 KIQIQLKQ
+1688 
-1696 EHSTLSEE
+1696 
-1704 LMKEKALV
+1704 
-1712 DSLSVLVE
+1712 
-1720 QEREESEERLGQLR
+1720 
-1734 EEMEEV
+1734 
-1740 LGELTML
+1740 
-1747 EEQEQGRQEACQRL
+1747 
-1761 QEANNELEGQLS
+1761 
-1773 ATRALLESKN
+1773 
-1783 NDVAALKEEHLADTR
+1783 
-1798 KLQEA
+1798 
-1803 HTSSLSKMADIVSEL
+1803 
-1818 ESAKEALKGA
+1818 
-1828 DERQKALEAEV
+1828 
-1839 ERVTQQ
+1839 
-1845 MKEEMDKVVQQKE
+1845 
-1858 EEINKVREGL
+1858 
-1868 EEHQERQLAEAKAR
+1868 
-1882 EENSRMLLEVQTHLA
+1882 
-1897 LKDEEMKATEAVIIR
+1897 
-1912 LQQELQQQT
+1912 
-1921 KEREETLG
+1921 
-1929 QLEEQRELKDESRL
+1929 
-1943 ALEKQLNMAEQDKN
+1943 
-1957 RLQSRLDEVEQE
+1957 
-1969 GLSFQAQLDLMEE
+1969 
-1982 RTQALQHELEE
+1982 
-1993 QRQDRRALQEQVE
+1993 
-2006 VLAQEKVTMQWELEE
+2006 
-2021 QRQELQR
+2021 
-2028 QITEAREESSPRS
+2028 
-2041 ETKHWRKQYEELFAK
+2041 
-2056 VKPFQEQLNAFAA
+2056 
-2069 ERNALLNENGA
+2069 
-2080 NQEELNKL
+2080 
-2088 SDAYARLLGH
+2088 
-2098 QNQKQKIK
+2098 
-2106 HVMKLKDENISLKQ
+2106 
-2120 EVAKLRSQVSRQKS
+2120 
-2134 DLEQLNSKLPGAPR
+2134 
-2148 R
+2148 

>member
-129 QRKAIER
+129 Q
-136 FCSEVKRLC
+136 
-145 HAERRKD
+145 
-152 FVSEAYLLTLGK
+152 
-164 FINMFA
+164 
-170 VLDELKNMKCSV
+170 
-182 KNDHSAYKRA
+182 
-192 AQFLRKM
+192 
-199 ADPQSI
+199 
-205 QESQNLSMFLANH
+205 
-218 NRITQCL
+218 
-225 HQQLEV
+225 
-231 IPGYE
+231 
-236 ELLADI
+236 
-242 VNICVDYYENK
+242 
-253 MYLTPSEKHM
+253 
-263 LLKVMGFGLYLMDGN
+263 VMGFGLYLMDGN

-350 QIRED
+350 QIRDD

-407 MEVYSWKLVHPT
+407 MEVVSKWVLDYSWKLVHPT

-584 GPIVVAIEDFHKQS
+584 GPIVTAIEDFHKQS

-795 ELEWLLEINRL
+795 ELEWLLEVNRL

-912 FKTICRLLGYQ
+912 FKTICHLLGYQ

-1103 QDGVWRGPPPTNGVM
+1103 QDPVWRGPPPTNGVM

-1248 LATTCC
+1248 LATTC
-1254 APPPGAYEIK
+1254 
-1264 PGDLRGAASF
+1264 
-1274 DKSDRFRHVKAAAL
+1274 
-1288 PPPSPSRNALMSPV
+1288 
-1302 RRTLSV
+1302 
-1308 DGLVEGSSVKKEKNI
+1308 
-1323 MTTEKRQQKLLEKEI
+1323 
-1338 RSLLHQRGE
+1338 
-1347 QDRRLLALEEELKKV
+1347 
-1362 EAKLL
+1362 
-1367 AAVREKTGL
+1367 
-1376 TANIT
+1376 
-1381 TLDRQRAELKKVNEF
+1381 
-1396 LKNKVSA
+1396 
-1403 DTTKKRIN
+1403 
-1411 SLTME
+1411 
-1416 LMEARNTL
+1416 
-1424 DVKNKELSVL
+1424 
-1434 QINTEGQMKVLETD
+1434 
-1448 LQAAR
+1448 
-1453 VTVAALKDRNKDLE
+1453 
-1467 DLHQVTKTQ
+1467 
-1476 NEELENENTRLH
+1476 
-1488 AVIRELKEEI
+1488 
-1498 KVLQGYLDTANDQ
+1498 
-1511 IQDLR
+1511 
-1516 LKLQEKTQENTVA
+1516 
-1529 SSQVEKVKQLETE
+1529 
-1542 LEQRTSELEI
+1542 
-1552 TQEVLRQKEE
+1552 
-1562 EAQKFQQELQVSKD
+1562 
-1576 ALVEVEKRLEDQ
+1576 
-1588 ELELK
+1588 
-1593 SSQKL
+1593 
-1598 VGDMEEQM
+1598 
-1606 KAANQEVQ
+1606 
-1614 DSQATVRQQE
+1614 
-1624 AELARLREVLRR
+1624 
-1636 TEKELDE
+1636 
-1643 RVAHLEQ
+1643 
-1650 RYLFAEEE
+1650 
-1658 RSKTQE
+1658 
-1664 QGLRRV
+1664 
-1670 EELKM
+1670 
-1675 ELALLREAKREEE
+1675 
-1688 KIQIQLKQ
+1688 
-1696 EHSTLSEE
+1696 
-1704 LMKEKALV
+1704 
-1712 DSLSVLVE
+1712 
-1720 QEREESEERLGQLR
+1720 
-1734 EEMEEV
+1734 
-1740 LGELTML
+1740 
-1747 EEQEQGRQEACQRL
+1747 
-1761 QEANNELEGQLS
+1761 
-1773 ATRALLESKN
+1773 
-1783 NDVAALKEEHLADTR
+1783 
-1798 KLQEA
+1798 
-1803 HTSSLSKMADIVSEL
+1803 
-1818 ESAKEALKGA
+1818 
-1828 DERQKALEAEV
+1828 
-1839 ERVTQQ
+1839 
-1845 MKEEMDKVVQQKE
+1845 
-1858 EEINKVREGL
+1858 
-1868 EEHQERQLAEAKAR
+1868 
-1882 EENSRMLLEVQTHLA
+1882 
-1897 LKDEEMKATEAVIIR
+1897 
-1912 LQQELQQQT
+1912 
-1921 KEREETLG
+1921 
-1929 QLEEQRELKDESRL
+1929 
-1943 ALEKQLNMAEQDKN
+1943 
-1957 RLQSRLDEVEQE
+1957 
-1969 GLSFQAQLDLMEE
+1969 
-1982 RTQALQHELEE
+1982 
-1993 QRQDRRALQEQVE
+1993 
-2006 VLAQEKVTMQWELEE
+2006 
-2021 QRQELQR
+2021 
-2028 QITEAREESSPRS
+2028 
-2041 ETKHWRKQYEELFAK
+2041 
-2056 VKPFQEQLNAFAA
+2056 
-2069 ERNALLNENGA
+2069 
-2080 NQEELNKL
+2080 
-2088 SDAYARLLGH
+2088 
-2098 QNQKQKIK
+2098 
-2106 HVMKLKDENISLKQ
+2106 
-2120 EVAKLRSQVSRQKS
+2120 
-2134 DLEQLNSKLPGAPR
+2134 
-2148 R
+2148 